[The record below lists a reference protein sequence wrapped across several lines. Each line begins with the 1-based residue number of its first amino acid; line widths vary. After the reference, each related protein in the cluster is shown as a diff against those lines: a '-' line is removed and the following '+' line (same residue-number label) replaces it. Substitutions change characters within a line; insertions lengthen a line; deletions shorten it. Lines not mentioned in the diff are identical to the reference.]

1 MSRWHFW
8 PVEILVGVSID
19 VADIGTTHLPGP
31 SPKPIF
37 TGCLTTCP
45 LTAGRLGGW
54 MEAGELD
61 VVLVLWLA
69 LGRSLLVY
77 LLVLVVV
84 WRVLISLGI
93 YPLVLLG
100 RKPRRWQQW
109 LWLWLGVL
117 GVITYTDGCT
127 DAIGRYGQSVGVQ
140 YLETWA
146 RPEPKIGTVLDLLL
160 PL

>member
-1 MSRWHFW
+1 
-8 PVEILVGVSID
+8 
-19 VADIGTTHLPGP
+19 
-31 SPKPIF
+31 
-37 TGCLTTCP
+37 
-45 LTAGRLGGW
+45 

-100 RKPRRWQQW
+100 RKPRR
-109 LWLWLGVL
+109 
-117 GVITYTDGCT
+117 
-127 DAIGRYGQSVGVQ
+127 
-140 YLETWA
+140 
-146 RPEPKIGTVLDLLL
+146 
-160 PL
+160 